1 MGLNVIMI
9 NASARGNKG
18 NTQILLETVGKALK
32 ENKIDYEIITLADQ
46 KLNPCKG
53 CAACAGKKKCVQDD
67 DINAIYQK
75 MVEAD
80 GIVLGSPV
88 YFGNVSSRMQML
100 IERTGYIARG
110 NGNPFKGKV
119 GAPVAVA
126 RRAGTTFVYAA
137 LNYFFGIAEMPICTS
152 SYWNM
157 AIGRTPGEVTKD
169 EEGIKTMETL
179 GKNMGDMLLKLKK

>member
-1 MGLNVIMI
+1 MKVIMI
-9 NASARGNKG
+9 NGSARGAKG
-18 NTQILLETVGKALK
+18 NTQILLETVGKEFK
-32 ENKIDYEIITLADQ
+32 GKNIDFEIVTLADK

-53 CAACAGKKKCVQDD
+53 CGACAGKKKCIQDD

-80 GIVLGSPV
+80 GIVLGSPT

-110 NGNPFKGKV
+110 NDNPFKGKL

-137 LNYFFGIAEMPICTS
+137 MNYFFGIAEMPIVTS

-157 AIGRTPGEVTKD
+157 AIGREPGSVLKD
-169 EEGIKTMETL
+169 DEGMQIMTTL
-179 GKNMGDMLLKLKK
+179 GKNMANLLLKLRA

>member
-1 MGLNVIMI
+1 MKVIMI
-9 NASARGNKG
+9 NGSARGAKG
-18 NTQILLETVGKALK
+18 NTQILLEAVGKELK
-32 ENKIDYEIITLADQ
+32 GKKIDFEIVTLADK

-53 CAACAGKKKCVQDD
+53 CSACAGKKKCVQDD

-75 MVEAD
+75 MVESD
-80 GIVLGSPV
+80 GIVLGSPT
-88 YFGNVSSRMQML
+88 YFGNVTSRMQML

-152 SYWNM
+152 SYWNQ
-157 AIGRTPGEVTKD
+157 AIGRLPGDVNKD
-169 EEGIKTMETL
+169 EEGMQIMATL
-179 GKNMGDMLLKLKK
+179 GKNMADLLLKLRA

>member
-1 MGLNVIMI
+1 MKVVMI
-9 NASARGNKG
+9 NGSTRGSKG
-18 NTQILLETVGKALK
+18 NTQILLETVARALK
-32 ENKIDYEIITLADQ
+32 EKQIDSEIVTLADK

-53 CAACAGKKKCVQDD
+53 CAACAGKNRCIQDD

-80 GIVLGSPV
+80 GIVLGSPT
-88 YFGNVSSRMQML
+88 YFGNVTSRIQML
-100 IERTGYIARG
+100 VERTGYIARG

-137 LNYFFGIAEMPICTS
+137 LNYFFGIAEMPIATS

-157 AIGRTPGEVTKD
+157 AIGREPGAVSKD
-169 EEGIKTMETL
+169 DEGIKTMTTL
-179 GKNMGDMLLKLKK
+179 GENMADLLLKLHA